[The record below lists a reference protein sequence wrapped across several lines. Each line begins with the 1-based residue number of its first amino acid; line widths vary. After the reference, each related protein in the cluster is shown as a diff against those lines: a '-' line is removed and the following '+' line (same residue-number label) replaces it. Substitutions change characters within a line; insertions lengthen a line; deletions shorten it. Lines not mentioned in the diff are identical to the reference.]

1 MRGKRWDNEG
11 IKKHLVHEYWL
22 LTFEVTLPFFDK
34 ASTSKNGGVA
44 SEQKNS
50 EKSTITGTTSGRSGA
65 RDARWIQIIKFD
77 WTDLGR
83 LGRWVTPAVYI
94 RYIDSN
100 SRILRVFPADRREEG
115 RHVCVRV

>member
-1 MRGKRWDNEG
+1 
-11 IKKHLVHEYWL
+11 VHGYWL

-34 ASTSKNGGVA
+34 AHSKSGGVT
-44 SEQKNS
+44 EQKNS

-83 LGRWVTPAVYI
+83 LGRRVTPAVYI

-115 RHVCVRV
+115 RHVCVHV